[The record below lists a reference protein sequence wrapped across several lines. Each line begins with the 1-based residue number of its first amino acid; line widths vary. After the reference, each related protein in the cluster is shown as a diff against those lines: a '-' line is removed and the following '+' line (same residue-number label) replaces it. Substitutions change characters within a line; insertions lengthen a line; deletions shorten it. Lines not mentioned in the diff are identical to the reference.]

1 MPSDSAAAQAGT
13 RPTLLLPLATVLGRR
28 ERGLLSA
35 GLAVLAL
42 AVVVTALAGALF
54 GGDGLANLRDW
65 VSSLAYIVATGVVVL
80 RVVRVKEGRGPW
92 ILVAAGLALYTAGN
106 LLWVLWV
113 QHLADPPF
121 PSICDALWLS
131 LYPASYVAL
140 VWLGRRA
147 GRGASAGV
155 WLDGIVA
162 GLGITAVGI
171 AVLFEPVLVTA
182 TGPVAAVA
190 TNLAYPIAD
199 LILAALVVGIL
210 GLRGWRVDVG
220 WGLIGGGFLSLAV
233 ADIIYVLYIAEGGLE
248 SSLTANA
255 FYILGIG
262 LLALAAWYPPRE
274 RKLATLE
281 GWSMIAV
288 PSLFVC
294 AAVGL
299 LVYAHD
305 RDVSMLAV
313 MLAAA
318 TVLMATV
325 RMLVTF
331 RDVRALAETRRQA
344 HTDDLTSMPNR
355 RLFMRRAGDAIAAAR
370 VTGGSVGL
378 LLIDLDHFKELN
390 DTLGHHAGDLLLA
403 QIGPRLRTQLRS
415 TDNLGRLGGDE
426 FGLVLEAPCEEEDA
440 IEVANKL
447 RAALRDPFEVAGLQL
462 RMTASIGV
470 AMFPAHAGSVEELL
484 QRADVAMYDA
494 KATSTGVEV
503 YARERDTNTL
513 DHLALVAELPRAIE
527 AGEIELH
534 FQPKADARTRQVVG
548 VEALARWRHPE
559 RGLIPPT
566 VFVPLAVRGG
576 LGRELTRC
584 VLEGALAACRTWRAA
599 GHDLHVAVNTTVADL
614 LDAGLPADLAATL
627 EHHGLPPGALVIEVT
642 ETAILHDPIRIGDVL
657 ARVGELGVT
666 VSLDDFGTGFS
677 SLTHLKTLPVS
688 EVKIDRSFVSGMESD
703 PTDAHIVR
711 WTIGLVNGLGL
722 RVVAEGVEDDVT
734 WRRLAT
740 LGCDLVQGYGLARP
754 MPASDVLAF
763 LEQWQAEGV
772 VA

>member
-1 MPSDSAAAQAGT
+1 MSSATPAVQGRAA
-13 RPTLLLPLATVLGRR
+13 LLPLATELGRR
-28 ERGLLSA
+28 ERGLLIA

-42 AVVVTALAGALF
+42 SVAITALAGALF
-54 GGDGLANLRDW
+54 GGNGLANLRDW
-65 VSSLAYIVATGVVVL
+65 VSSIAYIVATGVVVL

-92 ILVAAGLALYTAGN
+92 ILIAGGLALYTAGN

-113 QHLADPPF
+113 QHLDDPPF
-121 PSICDALWLS
+121 PSVCDALWLS

-155 WLDGIVA
+155 WLDGVIA
-162 GLGITAVGI
+162 GLGITAVGA

-210 GLRGWRVDVG
+210 GLRGWRVDVA
-220 WGLIGGGFLSLAV
+220 WSLVGGGFLSLAV
-233 ADIIYVLYIAEGGLE
+233 ADIIYVLYIAKGGLE

-262 LLALAAWYPPRE
+262 LLALAAWHPPRE
-274 RKLATLE
+274 RKSAKLE

-305 RDVSMLAV
+305 RDVSGLAV
-313 MLAAA
+313 TLAAA
-318 TVLMATV
+318 TVLMATA

-331 RDVRALAETRRQA
+331 RDVRTLAETRRLA

-355 RLFMRRAGDAIAAAR
+355 RLFMRRAGDTIAAAR
-370 VTGGSVGL
+370 LTGSPVGL

-390 DTLGHHAGDLLLA
+390 DTLGHHAGDLLLG
-403 QIGPRLRTQLRS
+403 QIGPRLRTELRAS
-415 TDNLGRLGGDE
+415 DNLGRLGGDE
-426 FGLVLEAPCEEEDA
+426 FGLILEAPFDEADA
-440 IEVANKL
+440 IRVAAKL
-447 RAALRDPFEVAGLQL
+447 RAALREPFEVAGLQL
-462 RMTASIGV
+462 RITASIGI
-470 AMFPAHAGSVEELL
+470 AMYPAHAGDVEELL
-484 QRADVAMYDA
+484 QRADIAMYDA
-494 KATSTGVEV
+494 KAIQTGVEV
-503 YARERDTNTL
+503 YARERDTNSR
-513 DHLALVAELPRAIE
+513 DHLALVAELPQAIE

-534 FQPKADARTRQVVG
+534 FQPKADARTRRVVG
-548 VEALARWRHPE
+548 FEALARWRHPE
-559 RGLIPPT
+559 RGLLPPVT
-566 VFVPLAVRGG
+566 FVPLAVRGG

-584 VLEGALAACRTWRAA
+584 VLDGALTACRTWRDD

-614 LDAGLPADLAATL
+614 LDARLPTDVAAAL
-627 EHHGLPPGALVIEVT
+627 ERHGLPPEALVIEVT
-642 ETAILHDPIRIGDVL
+642 ETAILHDPVRIGDVL
-657 ARVGELGVT
+657 ARVGELGVI
-666 VSLDDFGTGFS
+666 VSLDDFGTGYS

-688 EVKIDRSFVSGMESD
+688 EVKIDRSFVDGMATD

-722 RVVAEGVEDDVT
+722 RVVAEGVEDDAT
-734 WRRLAT
+734 WRMLAT
-740 LGCDLVQGYGLARP
+740 AGCDLVQGYGLSRP
-754 MPASDVLAF
+754 MPAADVESF
-763 LEQWQAEGV
+763 LVQSQAAEV
-772 VA
+772 RA